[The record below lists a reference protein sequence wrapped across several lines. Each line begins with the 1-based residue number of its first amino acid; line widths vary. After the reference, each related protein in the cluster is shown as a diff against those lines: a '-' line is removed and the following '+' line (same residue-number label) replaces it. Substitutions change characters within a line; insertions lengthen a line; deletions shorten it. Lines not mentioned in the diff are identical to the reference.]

1 MEKNEKLN
9 LNGDANMNIK
19 KLYDI
24 QIMFNGDEKNI
35 NKIVMQL
42 MDITKHK
49 DVASFSI
56 QER

>member
-1 MEKNEKLN
+1 M
-9 LNGDANMNIK
+9 K

-35 NKIVMQL
+35 NEIIMQL

>member
-1 MEKNEKLN
+1 
-9 LNGDANMNIK
+9 MNIK

-35 NKIVMQL
+35 SRIIMQL
-42 MDITKHK
+42 MDITKYK

>member
-1 MEKNEKLN
+1 M
-9 LNGDANMNIK
+9 K

-35 NKIVMQL
+35 NKIIMRL
-42 MDITKHK
+42 MGITKHEE
-49 DVASFSI
+49 VASFSI

>member
-1 MEKNEKLN
+1 
-9 LNGDANMNIK
+9 MNIK

-35 NKIVMQL
+35 NRIVMQL

-49 DVASFSI
+49 DVTSFNI

>member
-1 MEKNEKLN
+1 M
-9 LNGDANMNIK
+9 NMK

-35 NKIVMQL
+35 NEIIMQL

>member
-1 MEKNEKLN
+1 
-9 LNGDANMNIK
+9 MNIK

-35 NKIVMQL
+35 NRIVMQL

>member
-1 MEKNEKLN
+1 
-9 LNGDANMNIK
+9 MNVDMK

-24 QIMFNGDEKNI
+24 QIMFNGDEKSI
-35 NKIVMQL
+35 NRIIMQL
-42 MDITKHK
+42 MDIIKHE